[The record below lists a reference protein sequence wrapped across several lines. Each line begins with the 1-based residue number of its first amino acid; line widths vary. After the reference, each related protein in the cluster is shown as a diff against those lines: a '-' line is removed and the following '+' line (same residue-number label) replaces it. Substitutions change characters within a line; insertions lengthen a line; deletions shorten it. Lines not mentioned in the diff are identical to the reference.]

1 MALLTPLF
9 LFGLLGIA
17 LPLWLHRLQTQKN
30 ERELFSSAMFLEQS
44 RHQIHVQRKL
54 KYLLLLALR
63 ILFLVL
69 LVLAFTRPVWQ
80 TTVDSFLA
88 AEDTQHVIVLDSSF
102 SMRQGDHFEQA
113 QARARAIVAGLSSGD
128 QASLYS
134 ASSQLDRVVEMSAD
148 PAVLEQGINGLSPD
162 MGRLDLGQ
170 MMAALGSSLQTHAN
184 PIKLHVISDF
194 QRSSQPLRFADLV
207 PRDISKHNITLE
219 PVRIGSSNTGN
230 WAISAISANVNA
242 VEVHVQGFNTQAAEH
257 SVELLLNGN
266 SQGQQSQEI
275 PANGQALFRFEALA
289 LVSGDNRVEAR
300 LVANDSLP
308 ADDQRLSIIDNSP
321 PAPVLVLTHNPN
333 SLALTYIRAALA
345 TAPRPYVAEVVTLN
359 DLDSR
364 ILQRYPWI
372 IIEDLSM
379 LNSSLAEAVQA
390 YIAGGGAVFA
400 ALSGERQ
407 PDIIPVGGQ
416 SLRSGFI
423 RGGDERYTITRLDN
437 SHPTLQA
444 SSSWANVKVSRAL
457 PLTPH
462 AEDRVLIG
470 LSREIP
476 FLLQRDIGL
485 GTLMMLNGG
494 LDNTT
499 TDLPLR
505 PVFVGFL
512 AETARYLSGEDF
524 LQRERIIDSTLQ
536 LQASGGSS
544 GQVYDPTGERLLSLS
559 DTTQNRSVE
568 LRQSGFY
575 QVFTPEGER
584 LIAVNP
590 DPRESDI
597 TAMEVQTLQSW
608 QNSVA
613 AAARSNT
620 SRAVDSGASD
630 SSLDSNVATIEIWRV
645 ILILLVMIVLA
656 ESLLGN
662 RHLRVNTGSPT

>member
-9 LFGLLGIA
+9 LLGLLGIA
-17 LPLWLHRLQTQKN
+17 LPVWLHRLQTQKN
-30 ERELFSSAMFLEQS
+30 EREPFSSAMFLEQA

-88 AEDTQHVIVLDSSF
+88 AEDTQHVIIVDSSF

-128 QASLYS
+128 QASLFS
-134 ASSQLDRVVEMSAD
+134 ASSQLNRVVEMSAD
-148 PAVLEQGINGLSPD
+148 PTVLEQGINGLSPG

-170 MMAALGSSLQTHAN
+170 MMSALGSSLPANGN

-207 PRDISKHNITLE
+207 PRDISNYDISLE
-219 PVRIGSSNTGN
+219 PVRVGSSTTGN
-230 WAISAISANVNA
+230 WAISAINANVNA
-242 VEVHVQGFNTQAAEH
+242 VEVNVQGFNTQAAEH
-257 SVELLLNGN
+257 RVELFLNGN

-275 PANGQALFRFEALA
+275 AANGQALFRFEELELIA
-289 LVSGDNRVEAR
+289 GDNRVAAR
-300 LVANDSLP
+300 LVENDRLP

-321 PAPVLVLTHNPN
+321 PTPVLVLTHNPD
-333 SLALTYIRAALA
+333 SLALTYISAALA
-345 TAPRPYVAEVVTLN
+345 TAPRPYAAEVVTLN

-364 ILQRYPWI
+364 ILQRYPWV
-372 IIEDLSM
+372 IIEDLGM
-379 LNSSLAEAVQA
+379 LNSNLAEAVQA

-407 PDIIPVGGQ
+407 PDIVPVGGQ

-423 RGGDERYTITRLDN
+423 RGSEERFIITRIDN
-437 SHPTLQA
+437 SHPALQA
-444 SSSWANVKVSRAL
+444 SSSWANVKISRAL
-457 PLTPH
+457 PLNPH

-470 LSREIP
+470 LNREVP

-485 GTLMMLNGG
+485 GKLILLNGG

-524 LQRERIIDSTLQ
+524 LQREQVIDSTLQ
-536 LQASGGSS
+536 LQTSGGSS
-544 GQVYDPTGERLLSLS
+544 GQVYDPAGERLLSLS
-559 DTTQNRSVE
+559 DTTENRSVQ
-568 LRQSGFY
+568 LRESGFY

-590 DPRESDI
+590 DVRESDI

-608 QNSVA
+608 QSSVA
-613 AAARSNT
+613 AAGRSNT
-620 SRAVDSGASD
+620 SRAVDSGATD
-630 SSLDSNVATIEIWRV
+630 NRFAEIEIWRV